1 MSGSLLFL
9 RVNDKFQT
17 NHTFS
22 IYWEIMYNVL
32 LSEAFCLKS
41 I

>member
-1 MSGSLLFL
+1 MSSSLLFL
-9 RVNDKFQT
+9 RVNGKIQT
-17 NHTFS
+17 NHTIS
-22 IYWEIMYNVL
+22 IYWEIIFNVL

>member
-9 RVNDKFQT
+9 HVNDTFRA
-17 NHTFS
+17 NHKFS
-22 IYWEIMYNVL
+22 ISWEITCNVL